1 LSSAPAH
8 AILRNA
14 RPMGEGM
21 IRTLAPMLTR
31 ALAAGVAV
39 AALVSCAAP
48 DPGTETEAFA
58 GPRDTD
64 SPIAGTTLRC
74 AQDLPDSRLVFAP
87 DGTLSGRYAG
97 HDVSGEWTALGPG
110 RVEVLIRAGGIAVRD
125 TMRQTGAGWRG
136 QNTACG

>member
-1 LSSAPAH
+1 
-8 AILRNA
+8 
-14 RPMGEGM
+14 M
-21 IRTLAPMLTR
+21 IRI
-31 ALAAGVAV
+31 LAAGLAA
-39 AALVSCAAP
+39 AALASCAAP
-48 DPGTETEAFA
+48 GPTSGTEAFA
-58 GPRDTD
+58 GPRDTN
-64 SPIAGTTLRC
+64 SPIAGTTLAC